1 MGAGSAPIRRF
12 FPRLAV
18 KYRACPHLRSGRL
31 IGLTK
36 RDDKKG
42 GTTKRDRHRHD
53 QQNVEANSND
63 VGASPFLST
72 KLSAVVLVNSGKN
85 VLFERLVGSPDCRCR
100 RQHESC
106 FELLVSQIRWLLG
119 GRRKGVDDEKVAVAS
134 LASPALSFV
143 G

>member
-36 RDDKKG
+36 RD
-42 GTTKRDRHRHD
+42 RHRQD
-53 QQNVEANSND
+53 QQNFEANSND

-72 KLSAVVLVNSGKN
+72 KLSAVVLVISGKN
-85 VLFERLVGSPDCRCR
+85 VLFEQLVGSPDCRCR